1 MNKSTDAVLE
11 PKHAEERDKAIDL
24 TAGGFNIRSQA
35 DINRMNALQ
44 AFQGAINR
52 SKKVKHGKS

>member
-1 MNKSTDAVLE
+1 MTETIVQQGRTLGKS
-11 PKHAEERDKAIDL
+11 KAIDL
-24 TAGGFNIRSQA
+24 TAGGFSIRSQA

-52 SKKVKHGKS
+52 SKKKRK